1 LLRIFFSR
9 APLWIIYLQKRV
21 IDLIEYSIS
30 LGWGVAKEPQSSI
43 DTALLVEGALLK
55 EHALIAQI

>member
-21 IDLIEYSIS
+21 IDRIEYSVS

-43 DTALLVEGALLK
+43 DMALLVEGALLK

>member
-21 IDLIEYSIS
+21 IDLIEYSVS
-30 LGWGVAKEPQSSI
+30 LGWSVAKEPQSSI
-43 DTALLVEGALLK
+43 DMALLVEGALLK